1 MKAVTTAAI
10 VIVLAGIF
18 VSAQNPVPNA
28 DFENGITGW
37 TLVRFNDPL
46 GKTGARIAD
55 VNGNGDG
62 STAIYAEFQTLTS
75 VMSATYD
82 STKFPLKAGTY
93 PLTADV
99 SWEKA
104 VTTPIPSASVN
115 RVEFRVINVTN
126 NSTVANV
133 RITVPNQTGLI
144 ERATLKTTVT
154 IPSADTHKLQLFL
167 RHSNLAGLPFICN
180 VDDIA
185 IGEFGGT
192 CSSGGSA
199 KNGGTLDLK
208 LNAVGAGNKSYFAGT
223 SLGKGPIPLDTR
235 KINLF
240 PDTVLSV
247 STSGL
252 LPSVFSAYNGILP
265 NSGSATA
272 KLNIPASPALVGLRI
287 YSAFLTIDPAAPSG
301 VLTISNTNT
310 TEIQ

>member
-1 MKAVTTAAI
+1 MKILTATAF
-10 VIVLAGIF
+10 VLVMVFSI
-18 VSAQNPVPNA
+18 SAQNPVPNA
-28 DFENGITGW
+28 DFESGLSGW
-37 TLVRFNDPL
+37 TLVSFNDPL
-46 GKTGARIAD
+46 GKTGVRTAD

-62 STAIYAEFQTLTS
+62 STAIYADFQTLS
-75 VMSATYD
+75 PVMSATYD
-82 STKFPLKAGTY
+82 STKFTLNAGTF

-115 RVEFRVINVTN
+115 RVEFRIINVTTN
-126 NSTVANV
+126 ATVASV

-167 RHSNLAGLPFICN
+167 RHSNLAGIPFICN
-180 VDDIA
+180 VDDVA

-199 KNGGTLDLK
+199 KNGGTLDLL
-208 LNAVGAGNKSYFAGT
+208 LNAVGAANKSYFTGT
-223 SLGKGPIPLDTR
+223 SFGKGPIPLDTR
-235 KINLF
+235 SIDLSL
-240 PDTVLSV
+240 DTLLVI
-247 STSGL
+247 STSGV
-252 LPSVFSAYNGILP
+252 LPVVFSAYNGILP

-272 KLNIPASPALVGLRI
+272 KLNIPASPALVGLKI
-287 YSAFLTIDPAAPSG
+287 HTAFVTLDPAAPSG